1 MLRGNYRYT
10 PSARNATMP
19 VTTNVSRGFMILIS
33 SAVVL
38 GMLFW
43 LKAVLVPIAL
53 AILLTFML
61 SPLVSLLQ
69 GIRLPRALAV
79 LIVVGS
85 AFSLIVAVGWLLSR
99 QVTSLVDTFPQY
111 EKNFNSKLAAF
122 QPVKG
127 GFVDKVQR
135 IVGRI
140 SRQLDKQDA
149 LRDPRG
155 QRGKAPLP
163 VKIVEVGNAFEYPA
177 VWSALGPVLEPMAM
191 TGLSVVLVIFMLL
204 RREDL
209 RDRVIS
215 IVGRGRLTLTTKAL
229 DEAGDRISRY
239 LLMQL
244 IVNGTYGLA
253 VAGGLFAIGIPYA
266 VLWGFL
272 AAVLR
277 YIPYLGAWL
286 AAILPLGLSLI
297 VSEDWSTPLLV
308 LGLFLTFELICNML
322 IEPWLY
328 GRGIGV
334 SETATVIMIAFWTW
348 LWGPIGLVLAT
359 PLTVCILVL
368 GKYVPFLSVLD
379 TLLGDQPAL
388 EPHIVFYQRLLARD
402 HDEASEIAET
412 YLADASLVTTYD
424 GLLIPALTNAR
435 RDVERDALSGDE
447 QRGVVDAA
455 RGVAEQL
462 ATLSENN
469 GKDRADSSLESVPPE
484 DAPIRVLGIPAR
496 DASDHVALT
505 MLSECIDNAR
515 LELSIM
521 DTGLLASEAIA
532 RAMEYQPALICIASL
547 PPGGGTQARLL
558 CMRLRA
564 RFPDLKIL
572 IGRWGYVGDT
582 NKMRAQLLAAGGTDV
597 ATTLEDTRDQID
609 ALRLLLPRPDADGG
623 NARQAVD
630 LMAEGTS
637 LVTPVV
643 PL

>member
-1 MLRGNYRYT
+1 
-10 PSARNATMP
+10 
-19 VTTNVSRGFMILIS
+19 MILTS

-38 GMLFW
+38 WMLFW
-43 LKAVLVPIAL
+43 LQAVLVPVAL

-69 GIRLPRALAV
+69 SVRLPRALAV
-79 LIVVGS
+79 MMVVS
-85 AFSLIVAVGWLLSR
+85 VAFSLIIAMGWLLSR
-99 QVTSLVDTFPQY
+99 QVTSFVDTFPQY
-111 EKNFNSKLAAF
+111 EKNINAKLAAF
-122 QPVKG
+122 QPVTG

-135 IVGRI
+135 IVARI
-140 SRQLDKQDA
+140 SRQLDNQA
-149 LRDPRG
+149 ASREPQG
-155 QRGKAPLP
+155 QRGRAPLP
-163 VKIVEVGNAFEYPA
+163 VKIVEDGNPFEFPA
-177 VWSALGPVLEPMAM
+177 LWSALGPVLEPIAM
-191 TGLSVVLVIFMLL
+191 TGLAIVLVIFMLL
-204 RREDL
+204 HREDL

-244 IVNGTYGLA
+244 IVNGTYGIA
-253 VAGGLFAIGIPYA
+253 VAAGLFAIGIPYA
-266 VLWGFL
+266 LLWGFL

-286 AAILPLGLSLI
+286 AAILPFGLSLI
-297 VSEDWSTPLLV
+297 VSESWSMPLMV
-308 LGLFLTFELICNML
+308 LGLFLTFELISNML

-334 SETATVIMIAFWTW
+334 SGTATLIMIAFWTW

-368 GKYVPFLSVLD
+368 GKYVPFLNVLD

-402 HDEASEIAET
+402 HDEAAEIAET
-412 YLADASLVTTYD
+412 HLENASLVRTYD
-424 GLLIPALTNAR
+424 ALVIPALTNGR
-435 RDVERDALSGDE
+435 RDVERDALSDDE
-447 QRGVVDAA
+447 QRGIVDAA

-462 ATLSENN
+462 ATLSENKTED
-469 GKDRADSSLESVPPE
+469 GAERSPAAPPPV

-505 MLSECIDNAR
+505 LLGECINNAR

-521 DTGLLASEAIA
+521 DPGLLASDAVA
-532 RAMEYQPALICIASL
+532 RALDYQPALICLASL
-547 PPGGGTQARLL
+547 PPGGGTQARLI
-558 CMRLRA
+558 CMRLRG
-564 RFPDLKIL
+564 RFPELKIL
-572 IGRWGYVGDT
+572 VGRWGYLGDVK
-582 NKMRAQLLAAGGTDV
+582 KMRAQLLAAGASDV
-597 ATTLEDTRDQID
+597 ATTLEETCHQID
-609 ALRLLLPRPDADGG
+609 ALRLLLPAPAAAGVDA
-623 NARQAVD
+623 AQAVEP
-630 LMAEGTS
+630 MAEETS
-637 LVTPVV
+637 LATQVI